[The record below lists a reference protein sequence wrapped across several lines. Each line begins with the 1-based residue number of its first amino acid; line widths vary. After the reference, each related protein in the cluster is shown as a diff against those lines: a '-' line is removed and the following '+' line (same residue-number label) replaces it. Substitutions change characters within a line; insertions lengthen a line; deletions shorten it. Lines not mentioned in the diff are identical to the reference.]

1 VVAILAATAPVSAQD
16 AAAKTELHGYG
27 TWSYGR
33 TNANAYLGGLPGGD
47 YRTAQF
53 ALNVTGVVGEH
64 LRVVAQPFFTESA
77 SALETKLD
85 IVFAEWKFSD
95 ALRLRAGK
103 ARLPFGISTEV
114 FDVGTLRPFV
124 ALPQAVYGEA
134 GMVAEGYKGVGLRGE
149 RAFGRW
155 SVAYDVYAGGIE
167 FEELEPEKL
176 LEGPPGGEL
185 TNRQTVR
192 NMVGGRLVLETAV
205 RGLRV
210 GASALTGTHMDDGK
224 RHTSTGGLAEYL
236 SDAWSLRSE
245 LVREVE
251 TGKEKLNSFYVEAAR
266 RLDSHWQVASQY
278 GRLSRRLLGEDVSLV
293 PSFGR
298 HREWAVGA
306 NYWFSPALV
315 FKLSYHKV
323 DGNLLALPQ
332 GEELGAPFEPGRLR
346 TRTTLVLF
354 GAQFSF

>member
-1 VVAILAATAPVSAQD
+1 
-16 AAAKTELHGYG
+16 
-27 TWSYGR
+27 
-33 TNANAYLGGLPGGD
+33 
-47 YRTAQF
+47 
-53 ALNVTGVVGEH
+53 
-64 LRVVAQPFFTESA
+64 
-77 SALETKLD
+77 
-85 IVFAEWKFSD
+85 
-95 ALRLRAGK
+95 
-103 ARLPFGISTEV
+103 
-114 FDVGTLRPFV
+114 
-124 ALPQAVYGEA
+124 
-134 GMVAEGYKGVGLRGE
+134 
-149 RAFGRW
+149 
-155 SVAYDVYAGGIE
+155 
-167 FEELEPEKL
+167 
-176 LEGPPGGEL
+176 
-185 TNRQTVR
+185 
-192 NMVGGRLVLETAV
+192 
-205 RGLRV
+205 
-210 GASALTGTHMDDGK
+210 
-224 RHTSTGGLAEYL
+224 
-236 SDAWSLRSE
+236 
-245 LVREVE
+245 VE